1 MNLNPFVLAVYAYQT
16 TSPEETDL
24 GISTVLRV
32 PCDDIRAGFNTA
44 CAYLDDLFPTG
55 HTITYIEVI
64 NANKVSDSNTYVHGK

>member
-1 MNLNPFVLAVYAYQT
+1 MDSNSFVLAVYAYQI
-16 TSPEETDL
+16 TSPEEANL

-55 HTITYIEVI
+55 YTVTSMEVT
-64 NANKVSDSNTYVHGK
+64 NPNKIFDSNTYVHGK